1 MLRKSRAAKALQK
14 YLFTIQ
20 QIYYNIK
27 TGFVK
32 KESDSVM
39 KEIEIWG
46 TFLWKECK
54 IGLEKEY

>member
-1 MLRKSRAAKALQK
+1 MPN
-14 YLFTIQ
+14 YLFTTQ

-39 KEIEIWG
+39 KEIEI
-46 TFLWKECK
+46 
-54 IGLEKEY
+54 

>member
-32 KESDSVM
+32 EENGGVNV
-39 KEIEIWG
+39 ENE
-46 TFLWKECK
+46 T
-54 IGLEKEY
+54 